1 MSGFLFIPVRS
12 EGSNCYV
19 VACSFSSECMVV
31 DPQSKEPVFQLL
43 QEKALSLRYVALT
56 HRHEQHR
63 AGAEALR
70 SAGTDVRIAA
80 HPEGGGLQHGDREL
94 QDGDSLVLGRLR
106 VNVVATPGACKGG
119 ISLFLPFGPG
129 RMGSLLTGNALLAGR
144 VGKAQD
150 PRNMD
155 VLRQSIRERVLP
167 LGDAVRIYPA
177 RGPASTI
184 GVERL
189 HNPFLD

>member
-1 MSGFLFIPVRS
+1 MSDFLFVPVRR
-12 EGSNCYV
+12 EGSNCYL
-19 VACSFSSECMVV
+19 VACTVSSECMVV
-31 DPQSKEPVFQLL
+31 DPVSAERVAKETRERGLN
-43 QEKALSLRYVALT
+43 LRYIVLT
-56 HRHEQHR
+56 HGHEQHR

-80 HPEGGGLQHGDREL
+80 HPAGGFLQHGDREL

-106 VNVVATPGACKGG
+106 VNVVATPGACKSG

-129 RMGSLLTGNALLAGR
+129 RLGSLLTGSALLAGR
-144 VGKAQD
+144 IGKTPD
-150 PRNMD
+150 PEGAD
-155 VLRQSIRERVLP
+155 LLRRSIRERVLP

-184 GVERL
+184 GVERH
-189 HNPFLD
+189 HNPFLE